1 MFQREALWISFVT
14 HRNIK
19 AAVKVSVGGP
29 WLTITAYYV
38 PSSLNKFGWSEVN
51 AISGAAKDGP
61 APLSIDQDYVV
72 AGLQPWLDGIMT
84 ESGVVRQ
91 VSSKSYIPLY
101 KYMY

>member
-14 HRNIK
+14 YCGIQ
-19 AAVKVSVGGP
+19 AAVKVSVGGG
-29 WLTITAYYV
+29 WFAVAAYYV
-38 PSSLNKFGWSEVN
+38 PLGLNNFRWSEVN

-61 APLSIDQDYVV
+61 APPSIDQDYIV
-72 AGLQPWLDGIMT
+72 AGHQPWLDGIMT

-91 VSSKSYIPLY
+91 VSSKLYVSLY